1 MFRQNEPNSQEP
13 WIQSVGGPN
22 QPPSS
27 EQPWGTQ
34 PGEQDLGQGGVL
46 SGPVHMVR
54 QDVQNQMNGLID
66 HLAGQVPGGHM
77 FAPEAK
83 QAVAGILDGLQRQLE
98 SQAESRLGGM
108 GGQLFGEQNTPP
120 NQGGQL

>member
-1 MFRQNEPNSQEP
+1 MFHQNDLNSQEP
-13 WIQSVGGPN
+13 WIQSVDRSN
-22 QPPSS
+22 QPLPR
-27 EQPWGTQ
+27 EQPRGTQ
-34 PGEQDLGQGGVL
+34 SSGQDQGQGGVL

-66 HLAGQVPGGHM
+66 HLSGQVPGGHL

-83 QAVAGILDGLQRQLE
+83 QAMAGILDSLQRQLE

-108 GGQLFGEQNTPP
+108 GGQLFGEPTTLT